1 MIIRRYCVKICLFK
15 KHDLRKHLKL
25 KLLIQRQ
32 EHALEAPHLPSGVY
46 IENVVDYEI
55 WSNYVRAKIG

>member
-15 KHDLRKHLKL
+15 KHDLRKHLESEVAYPES
-25 KLLIQRQ
+25 Q

-46 IENVVDYEI
+46 VVNVVDY
-55 WSNYVRAKIG
+55 